1 MGSKRTNALKFP
13 PATILRMKARDR
25 GCIFCQMG
33 YHMPEGEDAGPYL
46 LQAMHY
52 IGRAQ
57 GGLGI
62 EQNGAMGCIW
72 HHQLMDNGNQGL
84 HEEMQELMANYLRTH
99 YVGWDE
105 IKKTYDKWRNMDVY
119 QSGKV

>member
-1 MGSKRTNALKFP
+1 MASKRTNALRFP
-13 PATILRMKARDR
+13 PEVILRMKARDG

-33 YHMPEGEDAGPYL
+33 YHMDDADRMECGSL

-62 EQNGAMGCIW
+62 IENGAMGCIW
-72 HHQLMDNGNQGL
+72 HHQLMDNGNKGL
-84 HEEMQELMANYLRTH
+84 HDEMQELMAGYLRTKH
-99 YVGWDE
+99 KNWDKV
-105 IKKTYDKWRNMDVY
+105 KKVYSKWEGMEYD
-119 QSGKV
+119 Q

>member
-1 MGSKRTNALKFP
+1 MASKRTNALRFP
-13 PATILRMKARDR
+13 PRTILQMKARDG

-33 YHMPEGEDAGPYL
+33 YHMPEGSDAGPYL

-84 HEEMQELMANYLRTH
+84 HDEMQNLMADYLRSK
-99 YVGWDE
+99 YKDWDT
-105 IKKTYDKWRNMDVY
+105 IRKTYNKWEGLDVH
-119 QSGKV
+119 